1 MSGVVFLIV
10 SILALL
16 FVLSI
21 VVVVHE
27 LGHFWA
33 ARIVPDEHDLDSLRE
48 EVVQSEGEAAL
59 KRYFQFKPLWQRAII
74 VAAGP
79 VSNFIL
85 AIALFA
91 ALAMAFGVVSVEPK
105 VKITDPKGPAAI
117 SGIRDG
123 DVVRR
128 MNGATIERF
137 DDLVNFTRTHAGT
150 PVRIEVSRDGA
161 PLSFTATPVL
171 SQIDDRFGGR
181 MKVGLLGLQ
190 THPDA
195 RVERERL
202 NPIAAFSFG
211 GGQTWKVLST
221 TVVYLGRVITGKIP
235 ADQIGSLLGI
245 GNTAG
250 KVAQAGAE
258 GHANAALSLFGA
270 VVALLGLAAFVSI
283 SVGFMNLLPLPVLD
297 GGHLVFYAYE
307 AVARRPLPAHVQ
319 AVSYRLGLA
328 LLVGFM
334 LFATWNDL
342 QRLRLAL
349 LMGSTALMTP
359 AVAFAQTQQG
369 VVQRIVVIGNERIEA
384 STIASYIPIQPGEAV
399 DSQRIDL
406 ALKTLFRT
414 ELFADVK
421 IDLQGGDLN
430 VRVVENPIINKVVF
444 EGNSS
449 VKDDKIKEELTIRPR
464 GIFTRAKVQSD
475 VQRIIELYRRSGR
488 ISATVTPKVVEL
500 PQKR

>member
-1 MSGVVFLIV
+1 MSSVVFLIV
-10 SILALL
+10 AILALL

-33 ARIVPDEHDLDSLRE
+33 ARMFDTAIDRFSVGFGKPILHWRDKHGVQWQIAQLPLGGYVRFSGDDNAASVPDEHDLDSLRK
-48 EVVQSEGEAAL
+48 EVVQGEGEAAL

-85 AIALFA
+85 AIVLFA

-105 VKITDPKGPAAI
+105 VKISDPRGAAAI

-123 DVVRR
+123 DVIQR
-128 MNGATIERF
+128 MNGVAIERF
-137 DDLVNFTRTHAGT
+137 DDLVNFTRTHAGSA
-150 PVRIEVSRDGA
+150 VRIEVSRDGV
-161 PLSFTATPVL
+161 PLTFTATPVL

-190 THPDA
+190 NHPDA
-195 RVERERL
+195 RVERQRL
-202 NPIAAFSFG
+202 NPIAALSYG

-221 TVVYLGRVITGKIP
+221 TVSYLGRVITGKIP

-258 GHANAALSLFGA
+258 GAPNAAWGLFGS

-307 AVARRPLPAHVQ
+307 AVARRPLPARIQ
-319 AVSYRLGLA
+319 GVSYRLGLA

-342 QRLRLAL
+342 QRLRVFNFL
-349 LMGSTALMTP
+349 G
-359 AVAFAQTQQG
+359 G
-369 VVQRIVVIGNERIEA
+369 
-384 STIASYIPIQPGEAV
+384 
-399 DSQRIDL
+399 
-406 ALKTLFRT
+406 LF
-414 ELFADVK
+414 
-421 IDLQGGDLN
+421 
-430 VRVVENPIINKVVF
+430 
-444 EGNSS
+444 S
-449 VKDDKIKEELTIRPR
+449 
-464 GIFTRAKVQSD
+464 
-475 VQRIIELYRRSGR
+475 
-488 ISATVTPKVVEL
+488 
-500 PQKR
+500 